1 VNNLSQ
7 IQATEISFSRPTTL
21 ALDFDGVICNGM
33 PEYLATSWETY
44 CIIWQVANKEM
55 PDGLSDRFTKYR
67 PLIETG
73 WEMPVLIRALV
84 LDIPDV
90 EISQKWSDVRQRIL
104 AENNLNSQ
112 EVAFKLDS
120 FRDEWIARDLES
132 WLVLHTF
139 YPGIVE
145 QLKAV
150 LQTEIKLVIITTKE
164 GRFVS
169 KILQKSGINLDRKY
183 IFGKEQNQPKAKTL
197 KQLLA
202 LKPDEKIWFIEDR
215 WQTLQKIAVDPD
227 LLGVKLSLADWGYNT
242 EAERHLAQIDSRI
255 QLISLANFSQFDFG

>member
-1 VNNLSQ
+1 M
-7 IQATEISFSRPTTL
+7 QAGEISVSHPTTL

-33 PEYLATSWETY
+33 PEYLATAWQTY
-44 CIIWQVANKEM
+44 CLIWQVANKEM

-84 LDIPDV
+84 LDIPEL
-90 EISQKWSDVRQRIL
+90 EIGQNWSGVRQKIL
-104 AENNLNSQ
+104 AENNLNPQ
-112 EVAFKLDS
+112 EVAVKLDS
-120 FRDEWIARDLES
+120 FRDEWIAKDLES
-132 WLVLHTF
+132 WLDLHAF

-150 LQTEIKLVIITTKE
+150 LQTKTKLVIITTKE

-169 KILQKSGINLDRKY
+169 KLLQKAGINLDKKY
-183 IFGKEQNQPKAKTL
+183 IFGKEQKQPKAKTL

-202 LKPDEKIWFIEDR
+202 LNKDEKIWFIEDR
-215 WQTLQKIAVDPD
+215 WQTLQKIALDPD
-227 LLGVKLSLADWGYNT
+227 LLEVKLSLADWGYNT
-242 EAERHLAQIDSRI
+242 EAERNLARLDRRI
-255 QLISLANFSQFDFG
+255 QLISLADFSHFDFE